1 MMKLKTICCAIDVRF
16 FSA

>member
-1 MMKLKTICCAIDVRF
+1 MMKLKTICCAIEPGF